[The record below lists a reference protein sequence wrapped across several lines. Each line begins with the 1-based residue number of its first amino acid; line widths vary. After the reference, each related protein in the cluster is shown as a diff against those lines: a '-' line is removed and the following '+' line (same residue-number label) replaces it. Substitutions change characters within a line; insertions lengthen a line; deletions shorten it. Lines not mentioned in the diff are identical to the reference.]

1 MAYIDAA
8 TYASLTGKDA
18 SEATD
23 ARLKLASRLLDN
35 RIGNYIR
42 IDDSDSDYNGFKLN
56 LDKLKSWQK
65 EAVQQWVAWMVSALY
80 ANGDAPDTFQQIRLG
95 RFSVTE
101 NSEDENNTLPN
112 QVKYADMLLRD
123 AKIINTQVRSRRFV
137 SSDCEE
143 EVRNVY

>member
-65 EAVQQWVAWMVSALY
+65 EAVQLWVAWMTAALHVG
-80 ANGDAPDTFQQIRLG
+80 GDAPDTFQQIRLG

-101 NSEDENNTLPN
+101 NSVTENSTLPN

-123 AKIINTQVRSRRFV
+123 AKIINTHVRSRQFV
-137 SSDCEE
+137 GSDCQ
-143 EVRNVY
+143 EVRNAY